1 MFEALQL
8 YLFCSTF
15 MTNETNKSLNAN
27 THLTVI
33 NINQK

>member
-8 YLFCSTF
+8 YLFYFTF
-15 MTNETNKSLNAN
+15 MTNETNKSLNTN

-33 NINQK
+33 NISQK

>member
-8 YLFCSTF
+8 YLFYFTF

-27 THLTVI
+27 TYLTIV

>member
-8 YLFCSTF
+8 YLFYFIF

>member
-8 YLFCSTF
+8 YLFYFIS

-27 THLTVI
+27 IHLTVI

>member
-8 YLFCSTF
+8 YLFYFTF

-27 THLTVI
+27 EHLTVI
-33 NINQK
+33 NISQK

>member
-8 YLFCSTF
+8 YLFFFTF
-15 MTNETNKSLNAN
+15 MTNKTNKSLNAN
-27 THLTVI
+27 AHLTVI